1 MNEFDDI
8 RPYQDAEVPEVIQR
22 LLKNDEFFKAVLGY
36 KFPQFKKKFPRLL
49 VIIAK
54 KSFKKKLERIRS
66 IDDVQELIATYVKRI
81 LKTTTTGLTESKL
94 NESSQET
101 SHLFMS
107 NHRDIVMDPALISY
121 LLHGSVHG
129 TIQIA
134 IGDNL
139 LKKEYVSDLMRLN
152 KSFIVKRSAQG
163 KDKLL
168 ASKQLSQYIH
178 CSIAEGNN
186 VWIAQREGRAKDG
199 IDKTDPAI
207 LKMLHMA
214 NRDPLQKTTLK
225 DSTNKLH
232 IIPVSISFE
241 YYPCAEMQAREMF
254 EIEKNGVFEKDEET
268 DLNSISKGM
277 NGEKGDIHLGFGNEI
292 VATDD
297 DPTIIALQ
305 IDRQIILNYKLHPSN
320 YIAYEKLQLKDPSI
334 GSALSAEI
342 KIPKEKRQEFEAKL
356 HPVDEELKVYF
367 LRIYANPVINQFRLK
382 AELG

>member
-1 MNEFDDI
+1 MGEFDDI
-8 RPYQDAEVPEVIQR
+8 RPYQDAEVPEVIER

-36 KFPQFKKKFPRLL
+36 KFPQFKKNFPRLL
-49 VIIAK
+49 VLIAK
-54 KSFKKKLERIRS
+54 KSFKKKLQRILS
-66 IDDVQELIATYVKRI
+66 IDDVQKVIATYVKRI
-81 LKTTTTGLTESKL
+81 ITTTTAGLS
-94 NESSQET
+94 ESSLNDSSQST

-163 KDKLL
+163 KEKLL
-168 ASKQLSQYIH
+168 ASKQLSCYIH
-178 CSIAEGNN
+178 SSINDGHN

-214 NRDPLQKTTLK
+214 NRKDIQKTSLK
-225 DSTNKLH
+225 DSINKLH

-241 YYPCAEMQAREMF
+241 YYPCAEMQALEMF
-254 EIEKNGVFEKDEET
+254 EMEKNGIFNKDDQT
-268 DLNSISKGM
+268 DLESISKGM
-277 NGEKGDIHLGFGNEI
+277 SGQKGDVHLSFGNEI

-297 DPTIIALQ
+297 DPSVIALQ

-320 YIAYEKLQLKDPSI
+320 YIAYEMLRLIEPSI
-334 GSALSAEI
+334 GLELPVEI
-342 KIPKEKRQEFEAKL
+342 KLTQKKRKEFEDIFYPLA
-356 HPVDEELKVYF
+356 EELKPFF
-367 LRIYANPVINQFRLK
+367 LRIYANPVINNIQHMDEIR
-382 AELG
+382 